1 VRAALEGAPPDDP
14 MTARLRGL
22 ALLSQED
29 YSAAAVTLGQAFA
42 ITPNHAPLA
51 FVLGWA
57 RVGAGD
63 RTGAITAFRNAAL
76 LDPKMVAAHLAL
88 AETYVALGHTAL
100 AVQSLEAGLQAVP
113 QSVELQRA
121 LARIRERS

>member
-1 VRAALEGAPPDDP
+1 